1 MLLRSV
7 GEDAA
12 IALDSIRAN
21 KLRSALTILGV
32 VIGVTT
38 VMAVASLVQGIRR
51 QIFNAIEVAGPTT
64 FYIIRYFSQT
74 PVNPD
79 RLPYEVRIRPVL
91 QRSDAEA
98 VRRLP
103 EVRYAGIWVQV
114 FQKIEYQGVRTQQ
127 VIVFGADDR
136 YMDIQGGTLLRG
148 RLFTRAELTGEP
160 VIVLESAVADRLFGR
175 LDPLGKQVRVG
186 GRSLRVI
193 GILEKPSNIFEPP
206 GQNTGG
212 VVPFATARESFEYD
226 ETNALFIAVKP
237 WSGIAV
243 GSAMDAVTVA
253 LRRVRNLRPGDPNT
267 FDLITQDQIL
277 DVVGNFTSYF
287 FLAMV
292 ALSSVALLVGGI
304 GVMAIMMVSVS
315 DRTKEIGLRKALG
328 ATRREVLWQFLVEAA
343 TLTLVGGALGI
354 VFGLLAGM
362 LLKAA
367 MSLESAVPLW
377 SIALACGVSVT
388 IGLVFGL
395 LPANRAARMDPV
407 EAVSYTH
414 LTLPTILRV

>member
-1 MLLRSV
+1 VILRNV
-7 GEDAA
+7 GEGVA
-12 IALDSIRAN
+12 IALDAIRSN

-64 FYIIRYFSQT
+64 FYVIRYFSQT

-91 QRSDAEA
+91 QRGDAEA
-98 VRRLP
+98 IRRLP
-103 EVRYAGIWVQV
+103 EVRYAGIWVQI
-114 FQKIEYQGVRTQQ
+114 FQKAEYQGIRTQQ
-127 VIVFGADDR
+127 VIIFGADDR
-136 YMDIQGGTLLRG
+136 YLDIQGGTLLRG
-148 RLFTRAELTGEP
+148 RFFSRAELTGEP
-160 VIVLESAVADRLFGR
+160 VVVLESAVADRLFGR
-175 LDPLGKQVRVG
+175 LDPIGAQVRIG
-186 GRSLRVI
+186 GISFQVI
-193 GILEKPSNIFEPP
+193 GIFEKPSNIFEPP
-206 GQNTGG
+206 GQATGG
-212 VVPFATARESFEYD
+212 VIPFVTARESFQYD
-226 ETNALFIAVKP
+226 ETNALFVAVKP
-237 WSGIAV
+237 RTGVTVDA
-243 GSAMDAVTVA
+243 AMDAVTVA
-253 LRRVRNLRPGDPNT
+253 LRRARNLRPGDPNT

-277 DVVGNFTSYF
+277 DVIGKFTSYF

-354 VFGLLAGM
+354 LFGLGAGQ

-367 MSLESAVPLW
+367 LSLDSAVPLW
-377 SIALACGVSVT
+377 SIALACGVSVA

-395 LPANRAARMDPV
+395 IPANRAARMDPV
-407 EAVSYTH
+407 EA
-414 LTLPTILRV
+414 LRHE

>member
-7 GEDAA
+7 GEGAA

-21 KLRSALTILGV
+21 KLRSVLTILGV

-91 QRSDAEA
+91 QRSDADA

-114 FQKIEYQGVRTQQ
+114 FQKIEYQGIRTQQ

-136 YMDIQGGTLLRG
+136 YMEIQGGTLLRG
-148 RLFTRAELTGEP
+148 RFFSRSELSGEP

-193 GILEKPSNIFEPP
+193 GVLEKPSNIFEPP

-237 WSGIAV
+237 RSGIVV
-243 GSAMDAVTVA
+243 GPAMDAVTVA

-315 DRTKEIGLRKALG
+315 DRTREIGLRKALG

-377 SIALACGVSVT
+377 SIALACGVSVG

-407 EAVSYTH
+407 EA
-414 LTLPTILRV
+414 LRHE

>member
-1 MLLRSV
+1 LLLRSV
-7 GEDAA
+7 GEGAA

-64 FYIIRYFSQT
+64 FYVIRYFSQT

-98 VRRLP
+98 IRRLP
-103 EVRYAGIWVQV
+103 EVRYAGIWAQV
-114 FQKIEYQGVRTQQ
+114 MQKIEYQGVRTQQ

-148 RLFTRAELTGEP
+148 RFFSRSELAGEP
-160 VIVLESAVADRLFGR
+160 VIVLESSVADRLFGR
-175 LDPLGKQVRVG
+175 LNPLGKQVRVG
-186 GRSLRVI
+186 GVSCRVI
-193 GILEKPSNIFEPP
+193 GIFEKPSNIFEPP
-206 GQNTGG
+206 GQATGG
-212 VVPFATARESFEYD
+212 VVPFATARESFQYD
-226 ETNALFIAVKP
+226 ETNALFVAVKP
-237 WSGIAV
+237 RTGV
-243 GSAMDAVTVA
+243 GVESAMDAVTVA

-315 DRTKEIGLRKALG
+315 DRTKEIGLRKAMG

-354 VFGLLAGM
+354 LFGLGAGA
-362 LLKAA
+362 LLKALL
-367 MSLESAVPLW
+367 SLESAVPLW
-377 SIALACGVSVT
+377 SIALACGVSIA

-407 EAVSYTH
+407 EA
-414 LTLPTILRV
+414 LRHE

>member
-7 GEDAA
+7 GEGAA

-64 FYIIRYFSQT
+64 FYVIRFFSQT
-74 PVNPD
+74 PLNPD
-79 RLPYEVRIRPVL
+79 RRPYEVRIRPVL
-91 QRSDAEA
+91 ARSDADA
-98 VRRLP
+98 IRRLP

-114 FQKIEYQGVRTQQ
+114 FQKIEYQGARTQQ

-136 YMDIQGGTLLRG
+136 YMEIQGGTLLRG
-148 RLFTRAELTGEP
+148 RFFSRAELTGEP

-175 LDPLGKQVRVG
+175 VDPLGKQIRVG

-193 GILEKPSNIFEPP
+193 GVFEKPSNIFEPP
-206 GQNTGG
+206 GQATGG

-226 ETNALFIAVKP
+226 ETNSLFIAVKP
-237 WSGIAV
+237 RSGITV
-243 GSAMDAVTVA
+243 GPAMDAVTVA

-354 VFGLLAGM
+354 AMGLLAGM

-367 MSLESAVPLW
+367 MSLEAAVPLW
-377 SIALACGVSVT
+377 SIVLACGVSVA

-407 EAVSYTH
+407 EA
-414 LTLPTILRV
+414 LRHE